1 MSNVAVVGLQWGDE
15 GKGKVV
21 DVLSERRTGVVRF
34 QGGNNAGH
42 TLVVDGRKV
51 VLHLLPSGALR
62 QGCVNIIGN
71 GVVVDPRVLAAELD
85 GLEALQLTLTP
96 DRLVISEL
104 ASVILPVHCEL
115 DRIRSQKAIG
125 TTGRGI
131 GPAYEDKVSRRGVRM
146 VDLIDEARLCA
157 RLEALL
163 PERNHVVSF
172 YGGTPVSLEGTLN
185 TYAPLGERLA
195 PYVADATHRIHR
207 LLQAGEHLLFEGAQG
222 TFLDIDHGTYPFV
235 TSSNTVAGAACAGSG
250 VGPGVIHEVVGIV
263 KAYTTRVGHGPFPT
277 ELLDEQGENLRR
289 AGGEFGATTG
299 RPRRCGWF
307 DTALVR
313 QAVRVNGATCM
324 ALTKLDILSGL
335 EKIPVAVR
343 YRGGDAFPSDL
354 ADAEPVYEE
363 LDGWSADISG
373 IRDYADL
380 PAACRAYVER
390 IEELVGVPA
399 DIVSVG
405 PEREATLVRGR
416 LRNS

>member
-1 MSNVAVVGLQWGDE
+1 MSNVVVVGLQWGDE

-21 DVLSERRTGVVRF
+21 DVLSEQRTGVVRF

-62 QGCVNIIGN
+62 AGCVNIIGN
-71 GVVVDPRVLAAELD
+71 GVVVDPRVLATELE
-85 GLEALQLTLTP
+85 GLQALNLALP
-96 DRLVISEL
+96 PERLVISAL

-146 VDLIDEARLCA
+146 ADLVSEARLRA

-163 PERNHVVSF
+163 PERNHVISF
-172 YGGTPVSLEGTLN
+172 YGGTPVSVEETLEMYL
-185 TYAPLGERLA
+185 PLGERLA
-195 PYVADATHRIHR
+195 PYIADATHRIHT
-207 LLQAGEHLLFEGAQG
+207 LLAAGEHLLFEGAQG

-235 TSSNTVAGAACAGSG
+235 TSSNTIAGAACAGSG

-277 ELLDEQGENLRR
+277 ELHGDEGEELRQ
-289 AGGEFGATTG
+289 AGAEFGATTG

-307 DTALVR
+307 DAALVR

-335 EKIPVAVR
+335 EQIPVAVR

-354 ADAEPVYEE
+354 AEAEPVYEMLE
-363 LDGWSADISG
+363 GWRTDISG
-373 IRDYADL
+373 VRDYDDL
-380 PAACRAYVER
+380 PAACRTYVER
-390 IEELVGVPA
+390 LEELVGVPA

-416 LRNS
+416 LRNA